1 MQHIALYRKYR
12 PKSFADIIGQ
22 DFIVRTLTNSIK
34 TNKVGHAYIFAG
46 PKGICKTTSAKIFAK
61 SINCLNPIDGDACNK
76 CTNCTIINNNQTT
89 DIMELDAASN
99 NGVEDVRNIVDGV
112 RFLPTSLNKKVY
124 IIDEAHML
132 TPAAWNAMLKTIEEA
147 PLHVVFIFATTEMH
161 KIPATIL
168 SRCQHFLFN
177 RLTRQHLTKMI
188 EDIAKIEHIK
198 IATNAI
204 DKLID
209 LADGSGRDA
218 LSTLEQMATYTDNN
232 ITLNDINNV
241 FGLIDNQNKI
251 NLINLILEKNTQ
263 KLIKLLDEYEQN
275 GINFAQLANDLTS
288 LLIDKLI
295 YKQTQDISILK
306 HLNTQNINEINIDE
320 KACVALI
327 NIWQEAYMKMRSTS
341 DTRFYFE
348 IAIFSSFKI
357 GEEQPTITIPK
368 KIIKQ
373 VSKTNDVPSLEQ
385 AFTTSEIKP
394 KQTVAKVE
402 STPVTIKQISSIEE
416 MFHNIAYNNSK
427 TYATKAKE
435 LIDFAQETN
444 KPKVLSYIACASK
457 VLVASKNGVILLF
470 DDDVD
475 AELLNAKNLEYDL
488 LIELKKYFGHPIF
501 IIGFEKNKAKE
512 IGQKFMLYKKQGKFF
527 AEPDI
532 APLKEILKANNSIE
546 QAALEIFGEE

>member
-1 MQHIALYRKYR
+1 
-12 PKSFADIIGQ
+12 
-22 DFIVRTLTNSIK
+22 
-34 TNKVGHAYIFAG
+34 
-46 PKGICKTTSAKIFAK
+46 
-61 SINCLNPIDGDACNK
+61 
-76 CTNCTIINNNQTT
+76 
-89 DIMELDAASN
+89 
-99 NGVEDVRNIVDGV
+99 
-112 RFLPTSLNKKVY
+112 
-124 IIDEAHML
+124 
-132 TPAAWNAMLKTIEEA
+132 MLKTIEEA

-327 NIWQEAYMKMRSTS
+327 NI
-341 DTRFYFE
+341 
-348 IAIFSSFKI
+348 
-357 GEEQPTITIPK
+357 
-368 KIIKQ
+368 
-373 VSKTNDVPSLEQ
+373 
-385 AFTTSEIKP
+385 
-394 KQTVAKVE
+394 
-402 STPVTIKQISSIEE
+402 
-416 MFHNIAYNNSK
+416 
-427 TYATKAKE
+427 
-435 LIDFAQETN
+435 
-444 KPKVLSYIACASK
+444 
-457 VLVASKNGVILLF
+457 
-470 DDDVD
+470 
-475 AELLNAKNLEYDL
+475 
-488 LIELKKYFGHPIF
+488 
-501 IIGFEKNKAKE
+501 
-512 IGQKFMLYKKQGKFF
+512 
-527 AEPDI
+527 
-532 APLKEILKANNSIE
+532 
-546 QAALEIFGEE
+546 

>member
-1 MQHIALYRKYR
+1 
-12 PKSFADIIGQ
+12 
-22 DFIVRTLTNSIK
+22 
-34 TNKVGHAYIFAG
+34 
-46 PKGICKTTSAKIFAK
+46 
-61 SINCLNPIDGDACNK
+61 
-76 CTNCTIINNNQTT
+76 
-89 DIMELDAASN
+89 
-99 NGVEDVRNIVDGV
+99 
-112 RFLPTSLNKKVY
+112 
-124 IIDEAHML
+124 
-132 TPAAWNAMLKTIEEA
+132 
-147 PLHVVFIFATTEMH
+147 
-161 KIPATIL
+161 
-168 SRCQHFLFN
+168 
-177 RLTRQHLTKMI
+177 
-188 EDIAKIEHIK
+188 
-198 IATNAI
+198 
-204 DKLID
+204 
-209 LADGSGRDA
+209 
-218 LSTLEQMATYTDNN
+218 
-232 ITLNDINNV
+232 
-241 FGLIDNQNKI
+241 
-251 NLINLILEKNTQ
+251 
-263 KLIKLLDEYEQN
+263 
-275 GINFAQLANDLTS
+275 
-288 LLIDKLI
+288 
-295 YKQTQDISILK
+295 
-306 HLNTQNINEINIDE
+306 
-320 KACVALI
+320 
-327 NIWQEAYMKMRSTS
+327 MKMRSTS